1 MAQRFLQ
8 PSHDDASA
16 AASADVSALS
26 RETEAAPQ
34 AVTEAAPQNGRENSA
49 VSNRVAPNENGEAT
63 PHLKERRHEKLEK
76 KSVSLSEKPKRWRGF
91 KNDAKRDAERDA
103 EREYDALPRT
113 TPEPQPP
120 DAELIV
126 AVFRTVVIFAA
137 LFVPRLASLVGGKPL
152 ESNTDASLV
161 WLASFAGAYNFAI
174 IFAYVR
180 QGRRALRR
188 PFIIAMDATL
198 ITLWIQLSFDWGLF
212 PLYYVV
218 VIVAAVWYRTW
229 GGIFT
234 AFCCNFFFLL
244 ILGRAATYS
253 SQDSLQLAPVA
264 PPSINV
270 GEAFNTLVKSPFFGT
285 GFALDVAMLFMVGA
299 LVGTLA
305 QAQER
310 ERVRRLEEQLLLASY
325 QREIDLASQLQP
337 LLMPQWNLALDEDA
351 TSSTRSAPA
360 PTQWATE
367 GQIDAP
373 ERTSMS
379 GSTRSGSSRRTRD
392 EEASPQNARLQNS
405 DFRLGAA
412 MQPAREFG
420 GGDYFDLLPLSGG
433 RSALCIADVSGKSVR
448 AQARLPL
455 LKYALRALAPL
466 HNDADTLIQRLNET
480 LSPDLQGEIYI
491 GLCIVV
497 LDPRANKLSWC
508 NAGHIAPILLP
519 LRPYDERGRAVPDM
533 IPLETSGPALG
544 LFADADYKAS
554 SALWRPG
561 DRLLLFTDGL
571 SDALSYNGAEDGE
584 EQVRFTAR
592 ELDQERWREP
602 QVVAQHFLNLAL
614 EAMENTETLWSKL
627 SPLRRGDDPVVK
639 TPSRHRDDM
648 TVVAA
653 RRLLPNER

>member
-1 MAQRFLQ
+1 MVQRFSSSGDATSASVFASKGAAETLFADETSSKITPQ
-8 PSHDDASA
+8 IDRESESAALENREIEPHNVKCDDTKRDDTKRDDA
-16 AASADVSALS
+16 
-26 RETEAAPQ
+26 
-34 AVTEAAPQNGRENSA
+34 
-49 VSNRVAPNENGEAT
+49 
-63 PHLKERRHEKLEK
+63 
-76 KSVSLSEKPKRWRGF
+76 KRDNAKRD
-91 KNDAKRDAERDA
+91 DAKRDARASAPRNERRNAERDA
-103 EREYDALPRT
+103 QLPRT

-126 AVFRTVVIFAA
+126 AVFRTVVILAALLVPRFAA
-137 LFVPRLASLVGGKPL
+137 LASGNMPRDTNIDAPL
-152 ESNTDASLV
+152 L

-218 VIVAAVWYRTW
+218 VIVAAVWYRTA

-253 SQDSLQLAPVA
+253 RQDSLQLAPVA
-264 PPSINV
+264 PPSIDV
-270 GEAFNTLVKSPFFGT
+270 GEAFHTLVKSPFFGT

-337 LLMPQWNLALDEDA
+337 LLMPQWNMAFDAESA

-373 ERTSMS
+373 ERISMS

-405 DFRLGAA
+405 DLRLGAA

-420 GGDYFDLLPLSGG
+420 GGDYFDLLPLPGG

-466 HNDADTLIQRLNET
+466 YNEADTLVQRLNET

-491 GLCIVV
+491 GLCIIV

-519 LRPYDERGRAVPDM
+519 IRPYDERGRAVPDM
-533 IPLETSGPALG
+533 LRLETSGPALG

-584 EQVRFTAR
+584 EQVRFNAG
-592 ELDQERWREP
+592 ELDHERWREP
-602 QVVAQHFLNLAL
+602 QVVAQHFLHLAL

-627 SPLRRGDDPVVK
+627 SPLRRGDDPVVRA
-639 TPSRHRDDM
+639 PSRHRDDM
-648 TVVAA
+648 TIVAA